1 MTFHLSIRPRSR
13 PLCNADSRVVDGFRM
28 DGIVSKRTYI
38 YTYVYMFACMNLDN
52 LLTRGGCNFLKKIL
66 LFLIFFFFCCVV
78 FVVFRQ

>member
-38 YTYVYMFACMNLDN
+38 YIYVYMFACMNLDN

-66 LFLIFFFFCCVV
+66 LFLIFFLLRCLCDW
-78 FVVFRQ
+78 FRQ